1 MSSLRLKPG
10 DEIIVPGFAFHAA
23 ANLAIQLNLVPKFA
37 DIDFEDYET
46 CALVMKLKDKL
57 NENPPAVNE
66 NEIHCK
72 KYKVKIIDQS
82 KVENLAWMDCKNA
95 FQGGIANDGEEICVK
110 RLIYHNPTNLELIE
124 LGTCN

>member
-1 MSSLRLKPG
+1 MIVLLIILVGFGSLVYFYVFK
-10 DEIIVPGFAFHAA
+10 
-23 ANLAIQLNLVPKFA
+23 
-37 DIDFEDYET
+37 
-46 CALVMKLKDKL
+46 KDKL